1 MKKSSLTLK
10 LINAPYMIW
19 AVLFILAPLIMVIY
33 YAFTDRSGAFTLDNI
48 KALSSYG
55 AIFGRSAWYAVL
67 ATVICLILAYPLAYI
82 MAKSR
87 ANTQR
92 TIMMLIMLPMWMNFL
107 IRTYSWITILSNTGL
122 INSLLKAVGLPTAQL
137 INTPGA
143 VILGM
148 VYNFLPYM
156 VLPIYSVMSKL
167 DKSLVEAA
175 QDLGAGKLQVLKKV
189 IFPLSLPGV
198 ISGIT
203 MVFVPSVS
211 TFYISQKLGGGKFL
225 LIGDS
230 IEMQFQSAYNYN
242 LGAQKIIEDNGY
254 ISVGDKPAYEA
265 AAVEGKV
272 VVAGS
277 SSVTPVMEKL
287 AEGYKTVNDKV
298 EIEVQQSDSTTGMT
312 SAIDGLCDIG
322 MASRDLKD
330 SETEA
335 GLTATVIAKDGIAV
349 IVNND
354 SGVEELT
361 SEQVKDVYTGNI
373 TTWEDLTK

>member
-167 DKSLVEAA
+167 IKALLKRHRISERVSFRYLKGRLSAKPARRYLRYNNGVRPV
-175 QDLGAGKLQVLKKV
+175 GK
-189 IFPLSLPGV
+189 
-198 ISGIT
+198 
-203 MVFVPSVS
+203 
-211 TFYISQKLGGGKFL
+211 YL
-225 LIGDS
+225 LYQPKARRRKI
-230 IEMQFQSAYNYN
+230 SAYRR
-242 LGAQKIIEDNGY
+242 LH
-254 ISVGDKPAYEA
+254 
-265 AAVEGKV
+265 
-272 VVAGS
+272 
-277 SSVTPVMEKL
+277 
-287 AEGYKTVNDKV
+287 
-298 EIEVQQSDSTTGMT
+298 
-312 SAIDGLCDIG
+312 
-322 MASRDLKD
+322 
-330 SETEA
+330 
-335 GLTATVIAKDGIAV
+335 
-349 IVNND
+349 
-354 SGVEELT
+354 
-361 SEQVKDVYTGNI
+361 
-373 TTWEDLTK
+373 